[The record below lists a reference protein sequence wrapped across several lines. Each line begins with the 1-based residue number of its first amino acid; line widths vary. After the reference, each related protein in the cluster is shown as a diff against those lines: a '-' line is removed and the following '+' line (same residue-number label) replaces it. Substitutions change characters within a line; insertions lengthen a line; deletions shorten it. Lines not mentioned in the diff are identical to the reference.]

1 MFYSPT
7 PAFSAPT
14 TFISFGAAQ
23 DPREAYDMFR
33 DASQA
38 LRPLTNLPQ
47 AVRRSSVSST
57 NSTSSTAS
65 YTVSS
70 KSSTG
75 SAKGKSSLKKLFG
88 GM

>member
-1 MFYSPT
+1 MFYIPT

-47 AVRRSSVSST
+47 SGRRSSVSST
-57 NSTSSTAS
+57 SSTSS
-65 YTVSS
+65 
-70 KSSTG
+70 G

>member
-47 AVRRSSVSST
+47 SVRRSSVSST
-57 NSTSSTAS
+57 SSTSS
-65 YTVSS
+65 
-70 KSSTG
+70 G